1 MATAPVKTADDPTG
15 VARRKTN
22 KSHPS
27 ANHIRAYMIPQDHN
41 REASMTDQPEAEARR
56 SPLERFFGGHPLSV
70 LLKLAFI
77 SLLVGFVM
85 SVFGVNVQG
94 VIRGAIE
101 VLRET
106 LRDGAGLFRNLG
118 GYIITG
124 AALVVPIWLVIR
136 LSKAR

>member
-1 MATAPVKTADDPTG
+1 MATTPVKTADDPTG
-15 VARRKTN
+15 VARRKT
-22 KSHPS
+22 KVTPS

>member
-1 MATAPVKTADDPTG
+1 
-15 VARRKTN
+15 
-22 KSHPS
+22 
-27 ANHIRAYMIPQDHN
+27 
-41 REASMTDQPEAEARR
+41 MTDQPEAERRR

-118 GYIITG
+118 GYVITG